1 MMNTQMMTVAPVL
14 LQWKSQILAKKRTIE
29 VNSPHKYIFKKITQ
43 ERIYKNYRKHFRPQI
58 SSNFLHYKLLE
69 FAEWTDNDLVAQA
82 IIFLLAGFDTV
93 STAMTFII
101 HELALN
107 PEVQQKLVEE
117 IKEYD
122 QKNGGKLD
130 FTSIQS
136 MKYMDMVV
144 SGEWSTQ
151 RICNQY

>member
-1 MMNTQMMTVAPVL
+1 M
-14 LQWKSQILAKKRTIE
+14 
-29 VNSPHKYIFKKITQ
+29 
-43 ERIYKNYRKHFRPQI
+43 
-58 SSNFLHYKLLE
+58 
-69 FAEWTDNDLVAQA
+69 
-82 IIFLLAGFDTV
+82 AGLDTV

-122 QKNGGKLD
+122 QKNGGKFD

>member
-1 MMNTQMMTVAPVL
+1 M
-14 LQWKSQILAKKRTIE
+14 
-29 VNSPHKYIFKKITQ
+29 
-43 ERIYKNYRKHFRPQI
+43 
-58 SSNFLHYKLLE
+58 
-69 FAEWTDNDLVAQA
+69 
-82 IIFLLAGFDTV
+82 AGLDTV

>member
-1 MMNTQMMTVAPVL
+1 M
-14 LQWKSQILAKKRTIE
+14 
-29 VNSPHKYIFKKITQ
+29 
-43 ERIYKNYRKHFRPQI
+43 
-58 SSNFLHYKLLE
+58 
-69 FAEWTDNDLVAQA
+69 
-82 IIFLLAGFDTV
+82 AGFDTV

-101 HELALN
+101 HELVLN

-122 QKNGGKLD
+122 QKNGGKFD

>member
-1 MMNTQMMTVAPVL
+1 M
-14 LQWKSQILAKKRTIE
+14 
-29 VNSPHKYIFKKITQ
+29 
-43 ERIYKNYRKHFRPQI
+43 
-58 SSNFLHYKLLE
+58 
-69 FAEWTDNDLVAQA
+69 
-82 IIFLLAGFDTV
+82 AGFDTV

>member
-1 MMNTQMMTVAPVL
+1 M
-14 LQWKSQILAKKRTIE
+14 
-29 VNSPHKYIFKKITQ
+29 
-43 ERIYKNYRKHFRPQI
+43 
-58 SSNFLHYKLLE
+58 
-69 FAEWTDNDLVAQA
+69 
-82 IIFLLAGFDTV
+82 AGLDTV

-101 HELALN
+101 HELVLN

-122 QKNGGKLD
+122 QKNGGKFD

>member
-1 MMNTQMMTVAPVL
+1 M
-14 LQWKSQILAKKRTIE
+14 
-29 VNSPHKYIFKKITQ
+29 
-43 ERIYKNYRKHFRPQI
+43 
-58 SSNFLHYKLLE
+58 
-69 FAEWTDNDLVAQA
+69 VAQA
-82 IIFLLAGFDTV
+82 IIFLLAGLDTV

>member
-1 MMNTQMMTVAPVL
+1 M
-14 LQWKSQILAKKRTIE
+14 
-29 VNSPHKYIFKKITQ
+29 
-43 ERIYKNYRKHFRPQI
+43 
-58 SSNFLHYKLLE
+58 
-69 FAEWTDNDLVAQA
+69 VAQA

-101 HELALN
+101 HELVLN

-122 QKNGGKLD
+122 QKNGGKFD